1 MDLQETLEI
10 IHSDYELID
19 ILKKLFFGRKKFTEK
34 EKELLN
40 LHITEDYR
48 LMGVIGLILNCKARI
63 LLGSKQS
70 FDIDIKNT
78 CDTIKVTLTEMEV
91 FADYYLEDD
100 YSKIPEEVIRN
111 VMLSYPKDV
120 FENEY
125 LKNNNS

>member
-10 IHSDYELID
+10 HSDFELID
-19 ILKKLFFGRKKFTEK
+19 VLKERFFEGEKFTKK

-48 LMGVIGLILNCKARI
+48 LMGIIGLILNCKARI
-63 LLGSKQS
+63 LLGSKQP
-70 FDIDIKNT
+70 FDVDIKNT
-78 CDTIKVTLTEMEV
+78 CDVIKVTLNEMEV